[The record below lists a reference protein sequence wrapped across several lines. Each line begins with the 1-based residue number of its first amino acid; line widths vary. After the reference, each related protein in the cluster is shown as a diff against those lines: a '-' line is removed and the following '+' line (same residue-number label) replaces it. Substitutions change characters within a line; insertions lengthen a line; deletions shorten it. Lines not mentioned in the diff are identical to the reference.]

1 MIISILIFVLVQTY
15 NKNHP
20 LKKFFR
26 IVATSKDPRGV
37 EFITMMEG
45 IESMVFN
52 ILIMAFRLCL
62 IERDLLL
69 NLILV

>member
-45 IESMVFN
+45 IASMAFN
-52 ILIMAFRLCL
+52 INNGLQCL

>member
-1 MIISILIFVLVQTY
+1 MITSILIFVLVQTY

-45 IESMVFN
+45 IASMAFN
-52 ILIMAFRLCL
+52 ILIMAFS
-62 IERDLLL
+62 
-69 NLILV
+69 V